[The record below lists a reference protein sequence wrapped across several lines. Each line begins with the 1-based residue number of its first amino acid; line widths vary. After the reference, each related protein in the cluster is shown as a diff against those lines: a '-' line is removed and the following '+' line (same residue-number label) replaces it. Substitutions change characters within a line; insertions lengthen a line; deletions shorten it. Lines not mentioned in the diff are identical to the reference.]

1 MVFASND
8 FLDDQILAAVVAAS
22 GTQYLG
28 PLELLVNTLDW
39 SLQND
44 KLLRIR
50 SRGHFNRTLPPMQG
64 DGQAILEYANYAMA
78 ILLLGLIATVHW
90 LQIRNRRRFYAS
102 RLSL

>member
-39 SLQND
+39 ALQND
-44 KLLRIR
+44 KLLQIR
-50 SRGHFNRTLPPMQG
+50 SRGHFNRTLPPMPE

-78 ILLLGLIATVHW
+78 IILLGLIATIHW
-90 LQIRNRRRFYAS
+90 LQIRNRRRFYAN